1 VKERPIRFSAPMVRA
16 ILAGTKTQDRRIVK
30 PQPAYET
37 ISQDV
42 RWYRWRGQGMTD
54 PEGIKKCLP
63 PNCPY
68 GQSGDRLWVRET
80 TIIAPKRW
88 SDGADGTH
96 TDKDGDPRI
105 VQYLASSPNR
115 EAANDYGLKATPS
128 IFMPR
133 WASRITLEVTGVRVE
148 RLREIS
154 ASDAWAEGVPHS
166 PDVDPV
172 HEYQDIW
179 ESINGADSW
188 DSNPWVWVVEFAY
201 LKGDV

>member
-1 VKERPIRFSAPMVRA
+1 MVRA
-16 ILAGTKTQDRRIVK
+16 ILAGTKTQTRRIVK

-42 RWYRWRGQGMTD
+42 RWYRWRGRGMTD

-63 PNCPY
+63 PNCQY
-68 GQSGDRLWVRET
+68 GQPGDRLWVRET
-80 TIIAPKRW
+80 FLTRCAGEFTCYR
-88 SDGADGTH
+88 ADAGL
-96 TDKDGDPRI
+96 
-105 VQYLASSPNR
+105 V
-115 EAANDYGLKATPS
+115 EAAGFGAMYGGWTPS

-133 WASRITLEVTGVRVE
+133 ARSRITLEVTGVRVE
-148 RLREIS
+148 RLQEIS

-201 LKGDV
+201 LKGDEG